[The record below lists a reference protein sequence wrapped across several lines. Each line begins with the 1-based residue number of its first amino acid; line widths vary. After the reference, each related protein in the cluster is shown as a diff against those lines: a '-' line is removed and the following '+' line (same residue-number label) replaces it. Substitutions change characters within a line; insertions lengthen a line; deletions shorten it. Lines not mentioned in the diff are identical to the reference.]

1 MGAAACD
8 VRSAHTVTVA
18 ALGFALGLFAHGKV
32 HAEPAPADSVNAI
45 SAELCADMKRRRV
58 MNPGAPVGCERLRL
72 VRFGYLGF
80 DGQTR
85 GDGEIVVMDA
95 LAERVMQVFAALRNL
110 RFPIASAKLMNQ
122 YNGDDD
128 ASMAANNTSSFNVR
142 TVEATGAISMHAYG
156 LAVDLNP
163 VQNPYVQRMIS
174 GRLQVEPRAGAAYLT
189 RKDQRPGMAEAVI
202 DVFAD
207 HGLLVWGGYWNSPD
221 YQHFQVSRSMADQ
234 LARLS
239 PAAARALFE
248 RRLERY
254 VACVKAAPARGEP
267 HRRSCAMTE

>member
-1 MGAAACD
+1 
-8 VRSAHTVTVA
+8 
-18 ALGFALGLFAHGKV
+18 
-32 HAEPAPADSVNAI
+32 
-45 SAELCADMKRRRV
+45 MKRRRV

-72 VRFGYLGF
+72 VRFGYVGF
-80 DGQTR
+80 DGQIH

-95 LAERVMQVFAALRNL
+95 LAERVMQIFAALRE
-110 RFPIASAKLMNQ
+110 RKFPVASAKLMNQ
-122 YNGDDD
+122 YNGNDD
-128 ASMAANNTSSFNVR
+128 ASMADNNTSAFNVR
-142 TVEATGAISMHAYG
+142 AVEATGAISMHAYG
-156 LAVDLNP
+156 LAIDLNP
-163 VQNPYVQRMIS
+163 VQNPYVLRMIS

-189 RKDQRPGMAEAVI
+189 RKNQRPGMAEAVI
-202 DVFAD
+202 DVFAE

-221 YQHFQVSRSMADQ
+221 YQHFQVSRSMAGQ

-254 VACVKAAPARGEP
+254 VSCVKAAPGRGEP